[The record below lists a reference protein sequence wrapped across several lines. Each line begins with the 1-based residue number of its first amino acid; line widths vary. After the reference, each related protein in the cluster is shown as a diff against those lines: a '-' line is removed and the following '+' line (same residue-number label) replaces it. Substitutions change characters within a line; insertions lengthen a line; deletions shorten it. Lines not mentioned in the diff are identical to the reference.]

1 MWGQI
6 STGDSPGI
14 RAIPCTLANC
24 TSCFL
29 PGASWTAARLLLDD
43 DDGSAG
49 ARSWRPVGRPLAL
62 ISCDVGGGRPVGQR
76 WLPVPARR
84 RQWSSPAGW
93 NTAELT
99 LWPSGKG
106 GQASTLMTNGVGRGG
121 GSGCRIR
128 CLRRVCKSP

>member
-1 MWGQI
+1 MLGELI
-6 STGDSPGI
+6 
-14 RAIPCTLANC
+14 
-24 TSCFL
+24 FL
-29 PGASWTAARLLLDD
+29 LPAKLVEEASSR
-43 DDGSAG
+43 
-49 ARSWRPVGRPLAL
+49 
-62 ISCDVGGGRPVGQR
+62 RPVGQR

-106 GQASTLMTNGVGRGG
+106 GPASTLMTNGVGRGG

-128 CLRRVCKSP
+128 CLRRVRKSP